1 MDQNRS
7 TRQQSDRNQ
16 PTPGLSRRTFL
27 RLSTGALATPWVAGA
42 HAASA
47 NEVQFPPIQAETE
60 KPEKTEQYDPPSE
73 RIGFAVVGL
82 GRISVNQILPAFAK
96 CKHAKA
102 VALVSGDRDK
112 ALKLARQYGIPE
124 KAVFDY
130 QSYDRLADHK
140 ETQAVYIGLPNNMH
154 AEYTVR
160 AAQAGKHVLCEKPMA
175 NSVAECRQM
184 IDACAKAQRKL
195 MIAYRSQY
203 EPNDRALVKMVR
215 AKQLGVPREFISS
228 NCQNQGDPNQWRHKR
243 TLAGGGALPDVGI
256 YCLNA
261 ARFLSGEEPIEVIG
275 HTYSNPNDPRFR
287 EVEEA
292 AHFILRFPSG
302 FTATCTT
309 SYSGHNA
316 KFLRLIGSD
325 AWAEMDPAYAYSG
338 LRLRVGR
345 VLEQRDVVQEF
356 AIDSGDQ
363 FAKELDHMA
372 QCIKANRQPHTPGEE
387 GLQDMRII
395 EAIYQ
400 SAREGR
406 PVKLTQPGG
415 PVRGPE
421 PEDSA

>member
-1 MDQNRS
+1 MNLH
-7 TRQQSDRNQ
+7 
-16 PTPGLSRRTFL
+16 PLAPPLPRRRFL
-27 RLSTGALATPWVAGA
+27 RFAVGALAVPWVGPAGA
-42 HAASA
+42 ASPDK
-47 NEVQFPPIQAETE
+47 VQFPPILAPTE
-60 KPEKTEQYDPPSE
+60 KPEKTEQFTPPGE

-82 GRISVNQILPAFAK
+82 GRISVNQILPAFSR
-96 CKHAKA
+96 CKHAR
-102 VALVSGDRDK
+102 VTALVSGDRDK
-112 ALKLARQYGIPE
+112 ALAIARQYGISE
-124 KAVFDY
+124 RAVFDY
-130 QSYDRLADHK
+130 RTYERLADDAA
-140 ETQAVYIGLPNNMH
+140 TQAVYIGLPNHMH

-184 IDACAKAQRKL
+184 IDACARAQRRL

-203 EPNDRALVKMVR
+203 EANDRALLKMIR
-215 AKQLGVPREFISS
+215 AKQLGTLREFISS
-228 NCQNQGDPNQWRHKR
+228 NCQNQGDPDQWRLKR
-243 TLAGGGALPDVGI
+243 ALAGGGALPDVGI

-275 HTYSNPNDPRFR
+275 HTWSNPADPRFR

-309 SYSGHNA
+309 SYSAHQA
-316 KFLRLIGSD
+316 KFLRLAGSE

-338 LRLRVGR
+338 LRLRIGR
-345 VLEQRDVVQEF
+345 LVDGRDTVQEF
-356 AIDSGDQ
+356 ALESADQ
-363 FAKELDHMA
+363 FARQIDHMA
-372 QCIKANRQPHTPGEE
+372 ECIASSRQPHTPGEE

-406 PVKLTQPGG
+406 PVRLGPPPG
-415 PVRGPE
+415 PLRGPE
-421 PEDSA
+421 PEDA